1 MQSLSE
7 AIRATDPPEKE
18 NQPVQVRCG
27 AQKADRLGLGAN
39 AERSSHE
46 LINPLLGQVLVKS
59 IIDYFSIM
67 HILITGA
74 AGFIGQ
80 LLAEELLN
88 DPTYRVT
95 LTDIHQPPVPK
106 GVRYPQNATAVK
118 ADLLAGAKDVVD
130 SSLDTVYAFHGIM
143 SSGSEANFDL
153 GMSVNVDATRNL
165 LEALRHTCPGVRVI
179 YASSQAVYG
188 QPLPEVVT
196 DSVIPTPESSY
207 GAEKIICE
215 ILINEYTRRKFIT
228 GFTLR
233 FPTISVRPGA
243 PTAAASSFLS
253 GMIREPLGG
262 KECVIPIEDRSF
274 KSWLCSPRTL
284 VYNLLVTLRL
294 PADSIPPHIRQIN
307 VPGISVTVQGM
318 MDALEKVGGKDKLAL
333 LREKEDPA
341 VVPILKSWPT
351 QFDNTQAISLGMKRD
366 ETFEQAVQDYKVQL
380 ENS

>member
-1 MQSLSE
+1 
-7 AIRATDPPEKE
+7 
-18 NQPVQVRCG
+18 
-27 AQKADRLGLGAN
+27 
-39 AERSSHE
+39 
-46 LINPLLGQVLVKS
+46 
-59 IIDYFSIM
+59 M

-80 LLAEELLN
+80 LLAKELLN
-88 DPTYRVT
+88 DSEYRIT
-95 LTDIHQPPVPK
+95 LTDIHQPPIPQ
-106 GVRYPQNATAVK
+106 GVRYPENATAIK

-130 SSLDTVYAFHGIM
+130 SSLDAVYAFHGIM

-215 ILINEYTRRKFIT
+215 TLINEYTRRKFIT

-233 FPTISVRPGA
+233 FPTVSVRPGV

-253 GMIREPLGG
+253 GMIREPLDG

-274 KSWLCSPRTL
+274 KSWLCSPKTL
-284 VYNLLVTLRL
+284 VYNLLVTFRL
-294 PADSIPPHIRQIN
+294 PGDSVPPHIRQIN
-307 VPGISVTVQGM
+307 VPGICVTVQGM
-318 MDALEKVGGKDKLAL
+318 MDALEKVAGKDKLAL

-341 VVPILKSWPT
+341 LVPILKSWPT

-366 ETFEQAVQDYKVQL
+366 ESFEQTVLDYKVHL
-380 ENS
+380 ESS

>member
-1 MQSLSE
+1 
-7 AIRATDPPEKE
+7 
-18 NQPVQVRCG
+18 
-27 AQKADRLGLGAN
+27 
-39 AERSSHE
+39 
-46 LINPLLGQVLVKS
+46 
-59 IIDYFSIM
+59 M

-130 SSLDTVYAFHGIM
+130 SSLDAVYAFHGIM

-215 ILINEYTRRKFIT
+215 TLINEYTRRKFIT

-351 QFDNTQAISLGMKRD
+351 QFDNTQATSLGMKRD

-380 ENS
+380 ESS